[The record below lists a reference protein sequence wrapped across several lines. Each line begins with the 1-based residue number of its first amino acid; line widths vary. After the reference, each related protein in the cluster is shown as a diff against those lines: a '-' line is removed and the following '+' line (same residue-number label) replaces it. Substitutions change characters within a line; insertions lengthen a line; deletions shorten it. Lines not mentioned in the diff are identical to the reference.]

1 MKNDFISI
9 TSQDWGLVEASL
21 FTPDGNE
28 NSGVLLCGSSETK
41 SERRLLVRKFAPVPD
56 DLYVDRNDYHLEVSP
71 RFYNRIVDQCLR
83 ERLTPVIIH
92 SHPHHRDAWYS
103 ASDDFGEK
111 NLIPILESLIPGA
124 HLASLVITP
133 QAVTG
138 RRLVDEKF
146 LPLTGLR
153 IYGRNSRIIRFE
165 TSKGLE
171 VSEAFDRQVRAF
183 GNDGQQL
190 LQSLKIAIVGVGGIG
205 SFVLEQFSR
214 VGITDVVVIDDDRIE
229 VSNLTR
235 LLGAMKSDIG
245 KLKAEVLGKHA
256 KRLGVKN
263 VTAIK
268 DSAIRQDVLMALRD
282 RDLILSCV
290 DNDRTRSLLNRFAYQ
305 YLVPVIEMGTRLD
318 AREGQ
323 IRAAAG
329 RVVLVGSGMT
339 CMRCSHHLDPER
351 IRAESLPKEERAV
364 LEKEGYVMGV
374 DEAVPTVISLNAVVA
389 GLGVTAGLN
398 LFLRLTGGIQPVG
411 QIYDAA
417 SGSVFA
423 TNDVHEPGCDI
434 CDESA
439 GIKALGDSQI
449 VSAYN

>member
-1 MKNDFISI
+1 MKSDFVSI

-41 SERRLLVRKFAPVPD
+41 RERRLLVRKVVPVPD

-71 RFYNRIVDQCLR
+71 RFYNRIIDQCLR
-83 ERLTPVIIH
+83 EHLTPVIIH

-111 NLIPILESLIPGA
+111 SLIPVLKSLIPGA
-124 HLASLVITP
+124 QPASLVITP
-133 QAVTG
+133 QSAMG
-138 RRLVDEKF
+138 RRLVDGKF
-146 LPLTGLR
+146 LTLTGLK
-153 IYGRNSRIIRFE
+153 IYGQHSRIIHFD
-165 TSKGLE
+165 TSEPSE
-171 VSEAFDRQVRAF
+171 VSEVFDRQVRAF
-183 GNDGQQL
+183 GSEGQQL
-190 LQSLKIAIVGVGGIG
+190 LQSLKIAIVGGGGIG
-205 SFVLEQFSR
+205 SLVLEQFSR
-214 VGITDVVVIDDDRIE
+214 IGVTDIVLIDDDRIE

-235 LLGAMKSDIG
+235 LVGATKSDIG
-245 KLKAEVLGKHA
+245 KSKAEVLGRHA

-263 VTAIK
+263 VAAIK

-305 YLVPVIEMGTRLD
+305 YLIPVIEMGTRLD
-318 AREGQ
+318 AREGRM
-323 IRAAAG
+323 RAAAG
-329 RVVLVGSGMT
+329 RVVLVGSGMA

-351 IRAESLPKEERAV
+351 IRAESLPKNERAA
-364 LEKEGYVMGV
+364 LEKEDYVMGV
-374 DEAVPTVISLNAVVA
+374 DEAVPAVISLNAVVA

-398 LFLRLTGGIQPVG
+398 LFLRLTGGVQPIG
-411 QIYDAA
+411 QIYDAT
-417 SGSVFA
+417 SGSVFT
-423 TNDVHEPGCDI
+423 TNDIHEPGCDI
-434 CDESA
+434 CDESV

-449 VSAYN
+449 VSAYD